1 VTPPAVTGRH
11 TASIAAIRPYR
22 DGMDLPVALAVT
34 AAVLGVAA
42 IAGVLLTRA
51 RGRARTPSSALR
63 LDAGALPGLDSLAPG
78 ATLVQ
83 FSTEFCTSCA
93 PTRRLLGGI
102 VEARDDLELV
112 DVDLTHRADLARD
125 LHILQTPT
133 IFVLDADGV
142 LRTRFG
148 GAPRREHVLAA
159 IDAVIT
165 SERQSA

>member
-1 VTPPAVTGRH
+1 
-11 TASIAAIRPYR
+11 
-22 DGMDLPVALAVT
+22 MDLPVALAVT

-42 IAGVLLTRA
+42 IAGVVLTRS
-51 RGRARTPSSALR
+51 RGRARTPSSELR
-63 LDAGALPGLDSLAPG
+63 LAPGALPGLDALADG

-83 FSTEFCTSCA
+83 FSTEFCTSCG

-102 VEARDDLELV
+102 VDGRDDVGLI
-112 DVDLTHRADLARD
+112 DVDLTHRADLARE

-133 IFVLDADGV
+133 VFVLDAEGV

-159 IDAVIT
+159 IDAVT
-165 SERQSA
+165 TERQSA